1 MIASYYITGLQFL
14 NAYVESK
21 QGFIMGKEIL
31 KMNHI
36 AMTHIATKWAL
47 ANDMN
52 DDDLAALTCVG
63 TSAVLGG
70 QSAFYFYRDNLK
82 GKGKEKP
89 HATAVGA
96 KDERA
101 TNPTTGKPTAGAP
114 PVVNGT
120 TTATGA
126 ITVVR
131 QPGGGDPFAAYG

>member
-70 QSAFYFYRDNLK
+70 QSAFYFYRDNIK
-82 GKGKEKP
+82 GKAQAKP
-89 HATAVGA
+89 HANPTPV

-101 TNPTTGKPTAGAP
+101 TSATTGKPTPGGP
-114 PVVNGT
+114 PVQNGT
-120 TTATGA
+120 TTAIGPVT
-126 ITVVR
+126 IVR
-131 QPGGGDPFAAYG
+131 QPGSGDPFAAYG